1 MNKLEEAR
9 KNINRIDREIAALFE
24 ERMRCVE
31 DVIDYK
37 MENGMKVLDSSR
49 EKEVIERNTGLIK
62 NSEYREY
69 YREFI
74 QDMMDISKKYQ
85 EKILKDRKQIK

>member
-9 KNINRIDREIAALFE
+9 KNINRIDKEMAILFQ

-31 DVIDYK
+31 DVIEYK
-37 MENGMKVLDSSR
+37 IENKMKILDSTR
-49 EKEVIERNTGLIK
+49 EKDVIERNLSLVDNIK
-62 NSEYREY
+62 YKEY

-74 QDMMDISKKYQ
+74 QNIMDISKKYQ
-85 EKILKDRKQIK
+85 GEILKKR

>member
-9 KNINRIDREIAALFE
+9 KNINRIDKEMAHLFE

-31 DVIDYK
+31 DVIVYK
-37 MENGMKVLDSSR
+37 MENGMKVLDSTR
-49 EKEVIERNTGLIK
+49 EKEVIEKNLKLIE
-62 NSEYREY
+62 NSEFREY

-85 EKILKDRKQIK
+85 EKIIKK

>member
-9 KNINRIDREIAALFE
+9 KNINRIDKEMAQLFE

-31 DVIDYK
+31 DVIAYK
-37 MENGMKVLDSSR
+37 MENGMKILDTAR
-49 EKEVIERNTGLIK
+49 EKEVIEKNLKLIE

-85 EKILKDRKQIK
+85 EKIIKK